1 MESQSNILRCLD
13 HNEFVV
19 FLARSKS
26 EQKTIKLC
34 HKCVID
40 KKKDLTLKSL
50 ILLDDAK
57 KYLQETKSEI
67 LEERNSLNNYNIG
80 ILNDIKENIGNLALN
95 FNLQIDK
102 IKENID
108 SGIQIIE
115 ASAIKFQKELSDI
128 SLDQIE
134 NINTDKSSILCSFIN
149 YKELQSSLINQ
160 ISNLFNSQLLQKCQK
175 LVSSLNVGEQNETL
189 NQLFNIGSFID
200 QYTEIKADWICDKHE
215 KQIEF
220 VDLSQQKSIQN
231 RLACLEC
238 VPEYVIQYTN
248 LGQLQKQWEKYTEQ
262 ALTFFNVYQT
272 NTSSKKAQIILQLKD
287 FREVILKLIDQLIES
302 IQIKSQL
309 ENDDLEYHH
318 KLLQKPWQKLSKV
331 DLINI
336 VDLLSS
342 QNRLALINHMIEQ
355 EFQTKD
361 QAIDSII
368 CSQMQQLQNL
378 INSTFSQSITY
389 TIKPFTDNEKL
400 NKNKI
405 DVESQIQQQFSLQSQ
420 IVNLKLQLNKQNIL
434 PQIFKPFNYEII
446 SQISETSKCR
456 TFAFNNDQSIL
467 ITGLDDGS
475 LKVFEFNA
483 GQLKEIQLLKEHSSY
498 IQCLYFMQKSSLFLS
513 AGNDKQIIIWQVN
526 NQKQWQSYQKLEGH
540 TDRVN
545 CLIMNNIEDCIIS
558 GSNDKTI
565 KFWVQENKLWKC
577 NQTLSDH
584 TNKVRCLSLNI
595 SQNQLIS
602 CGEDRLLLIIS
613 LDNNK
618 RWNTIQKISV
628 EYYGYSLC
636 FITDQIFTF
645 QPKQINIMHIYELNT
660 LSQQFIKIEKEVSIK
675 SDADCSQLFPQKFI
689 KEKQILLNKNGQN
702 VNLIRLHSNGLFK
715 TEQSIENK
723 DNCCGLFGTIS
734 NDGNYLVTY
743 ESASKEIKVRK
754 YREN

>member
-26 EQKTIKLC
+26 MQKTKKLC

-57 KYLQETKSEI
+57 KYLQETKSGI

-80 ILNDIKENIGNLALN
+80 ILNDIKENIGNLTLN

-108 SGIQIIE
+108 SGIKIIE

-134 NINTDKSSILCSFIN
+134 NINTDKSSILCQFIN

-238 VPEYVIQYTN
+238 VPEYVIQYNN

-272 NTSSKKAQIILQLKD
+272 NSSSKKAQIILSLKD
-287 FREVILKLIDQLIES
+287 FRKVILKLFDQSIES

-318 KLLQKPWQKLSKV
+318 KLLQKTWQKLSKV

-378 INSTFSQSITY
+378 INSTFSQSITS
-389 TIKPFTDNEKL
+389 TIKPFTGNEKL

-420 IVNLKLQLNKQNIL
+420 IVTLKLQLNKQIIYLKFSSHLIMNQSLKFQKQVNVEHSHLIMNNRQQL
-434 PQIFKPFNYEII
+434 LDKMVDHQRSLNSMQDNQKKFNYLKNIQVTFNVYI
-446 SQISETSKCR
+446 SCK
-456 TFAFNNDQSIL
+456 N
-467 ITGLDDGS
+467 
-475 LKVFEFNA
+475 
-483 GQLKEIQLLKEHSSY
+483 LLFFY
-498 IQCLYFMQKSSLFLS
+498 LL
-513 AGNDKQIIIWQVN
+513 VN
-526 NQKQWQSYQKLEGH
+526 SQKQWQSYQKLEGH

-565 KFWVQENKLWKC
+565 KFWVQENQLWKC

-602 CGEDRLLLIIS
+602 CGEDKLLLIIS

-636 FITDQIFTF
+636 FITDQMFTF
-645 QPKQINIMHIYELNT
+645 QPKQINIMHIYELST

-675 SDADCSQLFPQKFI
+675 SDADCSSLFPQKFI

-723 DNCCGLFGTIS
+723 GDCCGLFGTIS

-743 ESASKEIKVRK
+743 ESANKEIKVRK